1 MDITE
6 AELRQRQLNALLKL
20 ETAANIWHQFTTGP
34 VGLQIVTSSGT
45 IPSLAGLIEE
55 LRNEHNEELDPIFQT
70 IAAAIDSVEIEPLN
84 GPITTP

>member
-1 MDITE
+1 MTITE

-34 VGLQIVTSSGT
+34 VELQIVTSSGT
-45 IPSLAGLIEE
+45 IPSLAGLIDE
-55 LRNEHNEELDPIFQT
+55 LRKEHAEELDPIFQT